1 MSMIIAIKHNGN
13 IYFGADS
20 QRVMSRMKTYN
31 FNESNY
37 NVWKNENLENGLI
50 ASVGQKRDRDI
61 VYTSN
66 VIPEKIT
73 ELTHKY
79 VVRVFTQNI
88 INELIEF
95 KRIKP
100 DDGIE
105 MKSRFMIAQKDKLFV
120 VDFDGAVVEIDDFYA
135 ISDADEVAMGS
146 LHTTV
151 GQEPNERIIQAFRAA
166 AKTNIYV
173 GFPILLIDTKDMKKK
188 IIDF

>member
-1 MSMIIAIKHNGN
+1 MIIAIKHNGN

-66 VIPEKIT
+66 VIQKNYW
-73 ELTHKY
+73 LTHKY